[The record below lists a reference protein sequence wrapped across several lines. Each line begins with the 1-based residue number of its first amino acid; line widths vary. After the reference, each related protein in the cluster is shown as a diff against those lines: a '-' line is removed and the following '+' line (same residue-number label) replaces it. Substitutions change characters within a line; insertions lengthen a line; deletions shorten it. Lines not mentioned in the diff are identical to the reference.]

1 MMHVHSGASLTS
13 RKVRVAIAGVGNCAS
28 ALVQGVSYYRGMTGS
43 ESVSGLMHSILG
55 GYAVDDLEFVA
66 AFDVDQKKVGK
77 DLSEAIFAPPIA
89 LPIKIADVPRLGVE
103 VMMGPVLDGAPDHLQ
118 KIPAYKGTSEYVIKV
133 ADAKP
138 VDVADILRRT
148 RADVLVNVI
157 PTGAGRATRYYA
169 DAALKEAKAGFVNGI
184 PEFIACDSEYQK
196 VALANAVPI
205 IGDDVK
211 SQIGASILHRT
222 LLKLFM
228 DRGVKIKDTYQ
239 LNYAGDTDFVN
250 LVHRGE
256 TKEVTKLSA
265 LESLVPYKIDTSVGF
280 GFIRAL
286 GDRKVAIIRVTG
298 EKFGGVPVEVETK
311 LTVIDGYNSAGV
323 LIDCVRCA
331 KIAMDRRIGGPLL
344 SASACF
350 MKHPPKPFT
359 DEVARQMLEEFIE
372 GKSKE

>member
-1 MMHVHSGASLTS
+1 MSG
-13 RKVRVAIAGVGNCAS
+13 KIRVAIAGVGNCAS
-28 ALVQGVSYYRGMTGS
+28 ALVQGVTYYKGKSGS
-43 ESVSGLMHSILG
+43 DFIPGLMHSVLG
-55 GYAVDDLEFVA
+55 DYAVDDLEFVA
-66 AFDVDQKKVGK
+66 AFDVDEKKVGK
-77 DLSEAIFAPPIA
+77 DLSEAIYSPPIA
-89 LPIKIADVPRLGVE
+89 LPVKIADVPRLGVE

-118 KIPAYKGTSEYVIKV
+118 KIPAYKGTPDYVIKV
-133 ADAKP
+133 SHDKP
-138 VDVADILRRT
+138 VDVADVLHSTRT
-148 RADVLVNVI
+148 DVLVNLI
-157 PTGAGRATRYYA
+157 PTGAASATRYYA
-169 DAALKEAKAGFVNGI
+169 DAAIKKVKAGFVNGI

-196 VALANAVPI
+196 AASANGVPI

-211 SQIGASILHRT
+211 SQVGASILHRT

-265 LESLVPYKIDTSVGF
+265 LESLVPYKTDTSVGF

-286 GDRKVAIIRVTG
+286 GDRKIAIIRVTG

-372 GKSKE
+372 GKSNE

>member
-1 MMHVHSGASLTS
+1 M
-13 RKVRVAIAGVGNCAS
+13 
-28 ALVQGVSYYRGMTGS
+28 SYYKGKTGS
-43 ESVSGLMHSILG
+43 EFISGLMHSVLG
-55 GYAVDDLEFVA
+55 DYAVDDLEFVA
-66 AFDVDQKKVGK
+66 AFDVDEKKVGK
-77 DLSEAIFAPPIA
+77 DLSEAIYAPPIA
-89 LPIKIADVPRLGVE
+89 LPVKIADVPRLGVE

-118 KIPAYKGTSEYVIKV
+118 KIPAYKGTPEYVVKV
-133 ADAKP
+133 SDARP
-138 VDVADILRRT
+138 VDVVDVLRSTRT
-148 RADVLVNVI
+148 DVLVNVI
-157 PTGAGRATRYYA
+157 PTGAGRATRFYA
-169 DAALKEAKAGFVNGI
+169 DAALKEARAGFVNGI
-184 PEFIACDSEYQK
+184 PEFIACDSGYQK
-196 VALANAVPI
+196 VASANALPI

-211 SQIGASILHRT
+211 SQLGASILHRT

-286 GDRKVAIIRVTG
+286 GDRKIAIIHVTG

-359 DEVARQMLEEFIE
+359 DEVARQMLEEFIK
-372 GKSKE
+372 GRSKE